1 MSTVAFCTR
10 CVLHAKGAR
19 NCHRVYRERKRV
31 LLGRIKRRGVY
42 GLIALM
48 IESSLIETRRRSD
61 VVAQCCGKAAN
72 GKFPRGLTGSRPRV
86 PDTRKVGHNW

>member
-1 MSTVAFCTR
+1 
-10 CVLHAKGAR
+10 
-19 NCHRVYRERKRV
+19 
-31 LLGRIKRRGVY
+31 VY